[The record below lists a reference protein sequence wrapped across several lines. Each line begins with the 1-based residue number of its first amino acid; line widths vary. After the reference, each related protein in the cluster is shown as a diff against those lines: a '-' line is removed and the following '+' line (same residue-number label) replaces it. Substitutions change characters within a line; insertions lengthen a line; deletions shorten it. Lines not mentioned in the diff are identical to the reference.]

1 MPRSYQDQMW
11 SDIWESKTKPPGR
24 YLYSDLGMILL
35 QRCIERITGMG
46 LDEYINRTFY
56 KPMRLNHIGYNP
68 AKRFSIDRFAPTMDD
83 LGMRYGIVRGFVHDP
98 ASSMLGGVAGHA
110 GVFSNAHDLAC
121 IMQMLLSKGTFN
133 GIQYLKPETVDYFTM
148 KQRYG
153 SRRGLGFDRINGRTG
168 SRSNV
173 AAGASYRTFGH
184 SGFTGTWAW
193 CDPKENLVFIMLT
206 NRTYPNQEN
215 KKLVPNNNF
224 LLLIFHCS

>member
-1 MPRSYQDQMW
+1 M
-11 SDIWESKTKPPGR
+11 
-24 YLYSDLGMILL
+24 
-35 QRCIERITGMG
+35 
-46 LDEYINRTFY
+46 
-56 KPMRLNHIGYNP
+56 
-68 AKRFSIDRFAPTMDD
+68 
-83 LGMRYGIVRGFVHDP
+83 
-98 ASSMLGGVAGHA
+98 
-110 GVFSNAHDLAC
+110 
-121 IMQMLLSKGTFN
+121 
-133 GIQYLKPETVDYFTM
+133 DYFTM

-215 KKLVPNNNF
+215 KKLVKYAIRTKVLQAVYNAIP
-224 LLLIFHCS
+224 